1 MANKV
6 SEMFEGLTNN
16 FKGMIDA
23 NSVVGEPIIVNDGFP
38 EGATNIVCEMGDAQ
52 TFT

>member
-16 FKGMIDA
+16 IKGLNDA
-23 NSVVGEPIIVNDGFP
+23 NSVLGEPIIV
-38 EGATNIVCEMGDAQ
+38 
-52 TFT
+52 